1 MVNYE
6 KRAFWKF
13 FSIYFISVALL
24 ILVAGRLYYKQ
35 QMQTHISH
43 EQFSIIWYARML
55 KMSGLS
61 YEKDGF
67 SYSIVDKKIE
77 NFNPRN
83 LKITDCCIEKIV
95 PDRGGGRYLLIK
107 KDRREFDEA
116 LKELKLKIVAVE
128 LVLLSFFALL
138 SAILARISLKPMQ
151 ETIVRLDRFTKDLI
165 HDLNTPITSILLNL
179 RLLKGDKSC
188 SGKREIERIET
199 SAGEIASLYKNLNIL
214 LEQKSF
220 KMDRVDISPILHEMV
235 QHYSIRFPS
244 LHIEIDCD
252 KMEVVTNESAIR
264 QVLHNLLTNACKYN
278 TKNGEVKIWT
288 KGKKLY
294 IKDSGVGIENV
305 DQVFFRHYKEQKSGR
320 GIGLH
325 IVKSLCDAMN
335 ITVNIESKKGFG
347 TVVTLLFGK

>member
-67 SYSIVDKKIE
+67 SYSILNKEIE
-77 NFNPRN
+77 NFDPQN

-95 PDRGGGRYLLIK
+95 PGKGGRHYLLIK
-107 KDRREFDEA
+107 KDRAEFDRE
-116 LKELKLKIVAVE
+116 LKELKLKILAVE

-138 SAILARISLKPMQ
+138 SALLARISLKPMR
-151 ETIVRLDRFTKDLI
+151 ETITRLDRFTKDLI

-179 RLLKGDKSC
+179 RLLKGDRSC
-188 SGKREIERIET
+188 GNKREIERIQT
-199 SAGEIASLYKNLNIL
+199 SVEEIASLYKNLNIL

-220 KMDRVDISPILHEMV
+220 KLDRVDISAVLHEMV
-235 QHYSIRFPS
+235 QHYSVRFPS
-244 LHIEIDCD
+244 LHISVECD
-252 KMEVVTNESAIR
+252 KMDVVTNESAIR

-288 KGKKLY
+288 KGKKLF

-325 IVKSLCDAMN
+325 IVKTLCDAMG
-335 ITVNIESKKGFG
+335 ISVEIESKKGFG
-347 TVVTLLFGK
+347 TVVTLLFPK